1 MIGPGGNEL
10 AVALAWPPTNG
21 VAEGEAVALAAAEGE
36 AVALA
41 AGEGEA
47 VALAA
52 GEGDAVALAAGEA
65 VALAEGDG
73 EGEAVALAGVVVL
86 RHCTWHGVVQFAP
99 CTSYVP
105 YVCRAPV

>member
-21 VAEGEAVALAAAEGE
+21 VAEGEAVALAEGE
-36 AVALA
+36 
-41 AGEGEA
+41 
-47 VALAA
+47 
-52 GEGDAVALAAGEA
+52 
-65 VALAEGDG
+65 G

-105 YVCRAPV
+105 CVCRAPV

>member
-1 MIGPGGNEL
+1 
-10 AVALAWPPTNG
+10 
-21 VAEGEAVALAAAEGE
+21 
-36 AVALA
+36 VALA
-41 AGEGEA
+41 AGE
-47 VALAA
+47 
-52 GEGDAVALAAGEA
+52 AVALAAGEA

-105 YVCRAPV
+105 CVRHAPV

>member
-1 MIGPGGNEL
+1 L
-10 AVALAWPPTNG
+10 AAPPTNG

-41 AGEGEA
+41 AGEA
-47 VALAA
+47 VALAE
-52 GEGDAVALAAGEA
+52 GEGEGEEVALAAGEA
-65 VALAEGDG
+65 VALAEG

-105 YVCRAPV
+105 CMCRTPV